1 MGKSLTIDELQKR
14 ITKKGLEANG
24 KKDEMLRALF
34 IAGVQEEAIAK
45 RKTELA
51 AKALPELKELLSRHG
66 LETGSKDQMVKT
78 MLAHEAKRCED
89 LKAFELKVDEVVAQK
104 KQQLETQTNAAL
116 KDMCA
121 ARGLAVGGDK
131 EKRIERL
138 VEEIRKDAEID
149 KLVSK
154 NLRIKRKDE
163 LMSMDKAV
171 VLQLCEKTG
180 VDPVVKDIMVERII
194 SQESEGE
201 TAIVM
206 PDEPA
211 SKKARVSK

>member
-14 ITKKGLEANG
+14 LKKKGLDASG

-34 IAGVQEEAIAK
+34 IAGVQEEAVAK
-45 RKTELA
+45 RKMELA
-51 AKALPELKELLSRHG
+51 AKTLPELKELLSRHG
-66 LETGSKDQMVKT
+66 LETGSKEHMVKT

-131 EKRIERL
+131 EERIERL
-138 VEEIRKDAEID
+138 VEEIRKDVEID
-149 KLVSK
+149 KAVSK
-154 NLRIKRKDE
+154 NLRI
-163 LMSMDKAV
+163 
-171 VLQLCEKTG
+171 
-180 VDPVVKDIMVERII
+180 
-194 SQESEGE
+194 
-201 TAIVM
+201 
-206 PDEPA
+206 
-211 SKKARVSK
+211 